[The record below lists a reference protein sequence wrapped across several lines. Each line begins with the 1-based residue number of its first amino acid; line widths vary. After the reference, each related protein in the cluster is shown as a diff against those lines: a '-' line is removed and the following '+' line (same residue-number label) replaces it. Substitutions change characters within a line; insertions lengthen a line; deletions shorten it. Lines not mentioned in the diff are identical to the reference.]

1 MIAKRIKVASAQQ
14 NSYQKMKIFYV
25 KTPAAFEAAC
35 QKERK
40 CEIWKSDVKRE
51 ETFFHWIQV

>member
-1 MIAKRIKVASAQQ
+1 MKMI
-14 NSYQKMKIFYV
+14 YV
-25 KTPAAFEAAC
+25 KATAAFEAAC

-51 ETFFHWIQV
+51 EAFFQWIQV